1 MQVQQ
6 WYRSLWTSET
16 FEEGFLIRIRITCNS
31 GGGGG
36 GEGGAFWFLFCFLF
50 LSRFYFTVG
59 YVYNSYFADLTSIIM
74 DLTFT
79 KCSETAGIH

>member
-16 FEEGFLIRIRITCNS
+16 FEEGFLIRIHITCNL

-36 GEGGAFWFLFCFLF
+36 GGGILVLILFFVFVKILF
-50 LSRFYFTVG
+50 YSWICL
-59 YVYNSYFADLTSIIM
+59 
-74 DLTFT
+74 
-79 KCSETAGIH
+79 